1 MLGHNWR
8 LSNVKMTDETRR
20 RFLCFFSGAGLG
32 GTLLPGVLWSQ
43 LQQNGSSA
51 QTITP
56 DMLRDALAVSGLS
69 FSDDDQKA
77 MLQGVNRNLASYE
90 DVRKMHIPNDVS
102 PPFYFSPITPGMKVN
117 RTKLPFRF
125 SSPRVRRPANL
136 EEVAFW
142 PITQLAQLIRT
153 RQVTSVELTQ
163 MYLARLHRYNDRL
176 NCVVTFLDD
185 VAIAQAK
192 QADAEIAA
200 GKHRGPLHGIP
211 WGAKDIIAVKGY
223 KTTWGSGAYK
233 DQVIDEDA
241 SVIEM
246 MRDAGAVLLAKLAS
260 GELASGDRWFGGQT
274 KNPWNLAE
282 GSSGSSAG
290 PGSATAAGLV
300 AFGIGSETSGSILSP
315 SARCGC
321 TGLRPTF
328 GRVSRYGVMA
338 LSWTQDRLGPLCRY
352 SEDCAVVMSVIARP
366 DGRDLSVS
374 EIPFNWNSR
383 FDIRK
388 LRVGYL
394 VDAFDETRDPVAKR
408 NEQKV
413 IEQVQAMGFKLIP
426 VKVPEGVPDSGSFGV
441 ESAVFFDELVRS
453 GRDKQ
458 MTSPER
464 ANGFRSSRLIP
475 AVEYLQ
481 SQRARAIM
489 MAKLAEAT
497 ADVDVYLVPA
507 NSGGGGGGRGR
518 GGAAGGD
525 SSAAATTPPPAP
537 NPQGRVQTATG
548 RHFNMANIAGY
559 PAISVPNGFAESG
572 SPTAITFYGRPFA
585 ETEILALAKAWQDVS
600 GIHLKHPNLD
610 SAAPVPSPVSTQQ

>member
-1 MLGHNWR
+1 M
-8 LSNVKMTDETRR
+8 KIADETRR

-43 LQQNGSSA
+43 LQQNEA
-51 QTITP
+51 APQTITP
-56 DMLRDALAVSGLS
+56 EMLRDALAVSGLS

-77 MLQGVNRNLASYE
+77 MLQGVNRNLTSYE
-90 DVRKMHIPNDVS
+90 DIRKIHIPNDVS

-117 RTKLPFRF
+117 RTRQPFRF
-125 SSPRVRRPANL
+125 STPRVHRPANL
-136 EEVAFW
+136 EDVAFW
-142 PITQLAQLIRT
+142 PITQLSQLIRT

-163 MYLARLHRYNDRL
+163 MYLTRLHKYNDKL

-185 VAIAQAK
+185 LALAQAK
-192 QADAEIAA
+192 QADAEIAS

-233 DQVIDEDA
+233 DQVIDTDA

-383 FDIRK
+383 FDIKK

-394 VDAFDETRDPVAKR
+394 ADAFEETKDPVAKK
-408 NEQKV
+408 NEQSA
-413 IEQVQAMGFKLIP
+413 IEQVKALGFQLIP

-453 GRDKQ
+453 GRDKM

-464 ANGFRSSRLIP
+464 ANGFRASRLIP

-481 SQRARAIM
+481 SQRARAMM

-507 NSGGGGGGRGR
+507 NSGGGGGGRGGR
-518 GGAAGGD
+518 AGAAG
-525 SSAAATTPPPAP
+525 AATPAP
-537 NPQGRVQTATG
+537 NPQARVQTATG

-559 PAISVPNGFAESG
+559 PAISAPNGFAESG

-600 GIHLKHPNLD
+600 KIHLKHPNLD
-610 SAAPVPSPVSTQQ
+610 VPAPAGPVTGQ